1 MRPTVTAQRSGHS
14 RLADKLTLALDAM
27 GGDDAPGVVVEGAAT
42 ARERYP
48 QTRFLFFGQDEAIQ
62 PLLESRPALAA
73 VSEVRHTETVVADDD
88 KPGQALR
95 RGRESSMGR
104 AIAAVREGEADVAV
118 SAGNTGALMALA
130 KFTLRTMQDIDRP
143 ALASLMP
150 TYRGESVML
159 DLGANA
165 QCSAENLAE
174 FAVMGAAFARTVLG
188 LEQPSVG
195 LLNIGEEELKGNEL
209 VRDAAEILNNSSLPL
224 SFSGFLEGDKI
235 ATGAA
240 DVVVTDGF
248 TGNVALKTA
257 EGTAKLIARLLEDAF
272 RASLMGKIGYLLA
285 RPGLAGLKEHLD
297 PNNHNGAVMLGLNG
311 LVVKSHGGATANGY
325 ATAIGVAVDMA
336 RNDLVRLITEDLAGV
351 AGDGASAGTDTPS
364 SDGDESQAA
373 LS

>member
-1 MRPTVTAQRSGHS
+1 
-14 RLADKLTLALDAM
+14 M
-27 GGDDAPGVVVEGAAT
+27 GGDEAPTVVVAGAAT

-48 QTRFLFFGQDEAIQ
+48 EARFVFFGRSETIE
-62 PLLESRPALAA
+62 PLLEARPALAA
-73 VSEVRHTETVVADDD
+73 VSEVRHTDDVVKDDD

-95 RGRESSMGR
+95 RGRGSSMGR
-104 AIAAVREGEADVAV
+104 AIAGVREGEADVAV

-165 QCSAENLAE
+165 ECSAANLAE
-174 FAVMGAAFARTVLG
+174 FAVMGAAFARAVLG
-188 LEQPSVG
+188 LERPSVG

-209 VRDAAEILNNSSLPL
+209 VRDAAEILTNSQLPL
-224 SFSGFLEGDKI
+224 AFSGFLEGDKI
-235 ATGAA
+235 ATGAS

-248 TGNVALKTA
+248 TGNVSLKTA

-272 RASLMGKIGYLLA
+272 RSSLMGKLGYVLA
-285 RPGLAGLKEHLD
+285 RPGLAGLKAHLD

-336 RNDLVRLITEDLAGV
+336 RNNLVRLITQDLAGV
-351 AGDGASAGTDTPS
+351 AVEAGSTDDDGN
-364 SDGDESQAA
+364 QAA
-373 LS
+373 IS